1 MEMYATVVYV
11 IADEV
16 LRILNINDDPQ
27 SRMSNAEIITF
38 AILSAKFFTGNFKMG
53 RYIFKKLS
61 LFPTMLS
68 NSRINRRIH
77 KIPWSCW
84 NAIFRFLSFLA
95 VKSAE
100 TCHFAVDSFPVSY
113 CQKNR
118 IDKRKRFLDHK
129 YIGFAASKKRYFCGI
144 KVHMIVTNQGR
155 PIEMCLKPGAESD
168 LNVLWKMELEIP
180 EHSTLY
186 ADGAYNCFDLEDIL
200 LEENIKLLAKR
211 GCKAKNRVRSA
222 IEERSISSK
231 RQIIETSFNS
241 ITTLFPR
248 NIKART
254 EKGFL
259 TKIFCFILAYS
270 VSFLCRVTL
279 I

>member
-1 MEMYATVVYV
+1 MEMYATTVYV

-16 LRILNINDDPQ
+16 LRILNLKDDNQ

-38 AILSAKFFTGNFKMG
+38 AICTAKFFSGNFRMG
-53 RYIFKKLS
+53 RYMFKRLG
-61 LFPTMLS
+61 LFPNILS
-68 NSRINRRIH
+68 NSRLNRRIH
-77 KIPWSCW
+77 KIPRNCW
-84 NAIFRFLSFLA
+84 DAIFRFLSFIA
-95 VKSAE
+95 IKSSD
-100 TCHFAVDSFPVSY
+100 TCYFAVDSFPVTY

-118 IDKRKRFLDHK
+118 FDKRKRFLDRK

-155 PIEMCLKPGAESD
+155 PVEMHFKPGAESD
-168 LNVLWKMELEIP
+168 LNALWQMELDIP

-200 LEENIKLLAKR
+200 LEENIILLAKR
-211 GCKAKNRVRSA
+211 GSKAKNRVRPSS
-222 IEERSISSK
+222 EERAISSK
-231 RQIIETSFNS
+231 RQIIETAFNS

-248 NIKART
+248 NIKAST

-259 TKIFCFILAYS
+259 TKIICFVIAYS
-270 VSFLCRVTL
+270 TSFLCPMNL